1 MNLRQ
6 LRTLSTILDR
16 GSFAAAGDHIGLS
29 HAAVSVQMNQLETT
43 LAAELF
49 DRSRRPVT
57 LTADGVRI
65 AQLAGEVLDKVDNLR
80 LEASGAKTSGAV
92 SIGFIPTCVHHLLPR
107 VLDAIRNS
115 FPDLQVSVKSG
126 LSGELAAAV
135 VRRELDFALVTTPLA
150 EIPELDITPI
160 TSEPFYVI
168 GPPGTALDSDT
179 NLLRS
184 LPYISFNKR
193 TWVGQHIAAKLQ
205 QRGIHIQTAIEIAK
219 LQQRG
224 IHIQT
229 AIEIDSLEAIE
240 NLVADG
246 FGVSIV
252 PLRLHAADQPPRLVR
267 IPFGNPVDTR
277 QLTLIRHI
285 GKPPSRLDSA
295 IKAIFVD
302 LPKP

>member
-6 LRTLSTILDR
+6 LRTLSTILEH

-29 HAAVSVQMNQLETT
+29 HAAVSVQMNLLETT

-49 DRSRRPVT
+49 DRSSRPVA

-92 SIGFIPTCVHHLLPR
+92 SIGFIPTCVHHLLPK
-107 VLDAIRNS
+107 VLDAIRNA

-160 TSEPFYVI
+160 ASEPFYVI
-168 GPPGTALDSDT
+168 GPAGTAVESDAS
-179 NLLRS
+179 LLRS

-205 QRGIHIQTAIEIAK
+205 QRGIHID
-219 LQQRG
+219 
-224 IHIQT
+224 T

-252 PLRLHAADQPPRLVR
+252 PLRLHAPKQPPRLVR

-277 QLTLIRHI
+277 QLTLIRHF
-285 GKPPSRLDSA
+285 GKPQSRLDSA
-295 IKAIFVD
+295 IKSIFLD
-302 LPKP
+302 LPRP

>member
-16 GSFAAAGDHIGLS
+16 GSFAAAADHIGLS
-29 HAAVSVQMNQLETT
+29 HAAVSVQMNQLETILT
-43 LAAELF
+43 ADLF
-49 DRSRRPVT
+49 DRSSRPVT

-65 AQLAGEVLDKVDNLR
+65 AQLAREVLDKVENLR

-107 VLDAIRNS
+107 VLEALRKS

-160 TSEPFYVI
+160 ASEPFYVI
-168 GPPGTALDSDT
+168 GPAGTAVDGDA

-205 QRGIHIQTAIEIAK
+205 QRGIHIQA
-219 LQQRG
+219 
-224 IHIQT
+224 

-252 PLRLHAADQPPRLVR
+252 PLRLHAREQPPRLVR

-295 IKAIFVD
+295 IKTIFVD

>member
-43 LAAELF
+43 LSAELF
-49 DRSRRPVT
+49 DRSSRPVK

-65 AQLAGEVLDKVDNLR
+65 AQLAGEVLDKVENLR

-107 VLDAIRNS
+107 VLDAIRNT
-115 FPDLQVSVKSG
+115 FPDLKVSVKSG

-160 TSEPFYVI
+160 ASEPFYVI
-168 GPPGTALDSDT
+168 GPLGTAVDSDT

-205 QRGIHIQTAIEIAK
+205 QRGIHIQA
-219 LQQRG
+219 
-224 IHIQT
+224 

-295 IKAIFVD
+295 IKTIFVD